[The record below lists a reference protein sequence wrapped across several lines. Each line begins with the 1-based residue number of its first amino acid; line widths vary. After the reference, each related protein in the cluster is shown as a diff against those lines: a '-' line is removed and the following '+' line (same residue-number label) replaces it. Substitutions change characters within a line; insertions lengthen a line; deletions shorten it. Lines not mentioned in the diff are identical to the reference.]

1 MKRTKY
7 TSTLVAFALCF
18 SLLMNALPHGAHA
31 NSSRIEETFD
41 LGEIVEAPADATA
54 YVSLG
59 EAGSCILASGAKAK
73 LATYANG
80 SNPNARTTLVASVIE
95 GDVIVRL
102 EPQARALVKAGNS
115 IFSPG
120 KGSLFHAGIKDGA
133 PFLSELGDWGIKIP
147 MSVLLPDLG
156 NWTLQTPL
164 ASFLKLPEL
173 RAEASAPVFA
183 LPKTRQLNFSASA
196 QAIGRIESVGAIKIN
211 QLSVARQSL
220 LWGSELIQAPDDAS
234 ARALFDG
241 LAQVTLTSGSQ
252 ARLMTP
258 TVGGVNGSRVL
269 SASLISGDLTVQ
281 LDAST
286 AGYAEVA
293 GSTFLAARGSRF
305 RAMLVEGHAVFEVV
319 EGAGFEKGDW
329 SMALPQADSDL
340 LKIITQTPTQQPLQ
354 AGQRRYLVR
363 PVGLNSNLV
372 VRARSTRQIQVR
384 VTDEDDRP
392 VNGVPIIF
400 SLGSQSGSSIGT
412 LGAVG
417 AAASGSNDR
426 VFTDAQGVATVS
438 FTAADVP
445 TTGSITATVEG
456 TNYSWVG
463 QINLIKV
470 TVGFWSPQ
478 NAVPVLV
485 TAGAAAAIGTIKAA
499 TKDDK
504 VPIQPIGSTIIK
516 P

>member
-1 MKRTKY
+1 MKRTKFN
-7 TSTLVAFALCF
+7 SALAVFALCF
-18 SLLMNALPHGAHA
+18 SLLINALPHGVRA
-31 NSSRIEETFD
+31 NSSRIVEAFD
-41 LGEIVEAPADATA
+41 LGEIVEAPADSTA

-59 EAGSCILASGAKAK
+59 EAGSVVLASGAKAR

-80 SNPNARTTLVASVIE
+80 ANPNGRTAVVASVIQ
-95 GDVIVRL
+95 GDVVVRL
-102 EPQARALVKAGNS
+102 EPLARAYVKVGNS

-120 KGSLFHAGIKDGA
+120 TGSLFHAGINDGA

-147 MSVLLPDLG
+147 TRVLIPDLG
-156 NWTLQTPL
+156 KWTLRTPL
-164 ASFLKLPEL
+164 ASILNLPEL
-173 RAEASAPVFA
+173 RAETALSPASSSKP
-183 LPKTRQLNFSASA
+183 RQLNFSASE
-196 QAIGRIESVGAIKIN
+196 QSIGRVESVGTIKIN
-211 QLSVARQSL
+211 QLSVSRQSL
-220 LWGSELIQAPDDAS
+220 LRGSELIQAPDDAN
-234 ARALFDG
+234 ARATFDG
-241 LAQVTLTSGSQ
+241 IAQVILASGSQ

-258 TVGGVNGSRVL
+258 TVGGVNGNRVL
-269 SASLISGDLTVQ
+269 AASLLSGSLVIQ

-293 GSTFLAARGSRF
+293 GSTFLAARGTRF

-319 EGAGFEKGDW
+319 EGAGFEKGEW
-329 SMALPQADSDL
+329 ALALPQSAAEL
-340 LKIITQTPTQQPLQ
+340 LKTITQTPTQQPLQ
-354 AGQRRYLVR
+354 VGQRRYLVR

-392 VNGVPIIF
+392 VTGVPIIF
-400 SLGSQSGSSIGT
+400 SLGSQGGSSIGT
-412 LGAVG
+412 IGAVG
-417 AAASGSNDR
+417 ATASGSNDR
-426 VFTDAQGVATVS
+426 VFTDAQGVASVS